1 MNPKNVLVLLFAL
14 VVILMILPTTGMA
27 GVEEKKDTDQT
38 SRVTPD
44 DTLSQPDAEKGKPRI
59 FFPETRHDFGEA
71 SQLESLTHVFKVE
84 NRGDVPL
91 EIKKVSAS

>member
-1 MNPKNVLVLLFAL
+1 MNPKKVLVLLFAL
-14 VVILMILPTTGMA
+14 AAILMILSTTGMA
-27 GVEEKKDTDQT
+27 GDEEQRDTGQK
-38 SRVTPD
+38 SQITPD
-44 DTLSQPDAEKGKPRI
+44 DSLSQPDAEKNQPKI
-59 FFPETRHDFGEA
+59 YFPETRHDFGEA